1 MKISRFLVVLALFTV
16 IGAVAFV
23 WFSKQSRGRALF
35 ADTGSTDQK
44 SDDVIDAYKQL
55 EKAVRTGDGK
65 LYLSIQSQKK
75 LAARGPAQ
83 APDGNWLPADPSV
96 RYAVLGVR
104 RRDDLA
110 AVLGKITDSSGGAP
124 QYYLVKFMKENSS
137 WKVADDLIGE
147 QPMDA
152 SVLYAAV
159 PPEDGSFIRAG
170 SPWGQLPDAATNPRF
185 TASEIK
191 WNLRATR
198 DESFL
203 YVRFEARIPLPAP
216 NTELSKS
223 DSTPQAPD
231 SMVIKTGTGKQFGL
245 QVADNKTT
253 RATFGEDGRAT
264 SNRFFMQYSFSIRN
278 AAHEDLFSEGT
289 GNSIAPLISVERQFV
304 TVKIPLKCLGI
315 DSTDST
321 IEISEANSIAKILP
335 YRVDR
340 FSNLKMH

>member
-1 MKISRFLVVLALFTV
+1 MKISRLLVALALSAV
-16 IGAVAFV
+16 IGAAAFV
-23 WFSKQSRGRALF
+23 WFSKQSRERALF
-35 ADTGSTDQK
+35 ADTGSADQK
-44 SDDVIDAYKQL
+44 PDDVIDAYKQL
-55 EKAVRTGDGK
+55 EQAVRTGNGK
-65 LYLSIQSQKK
+65 LYLSMQSQKR
-75 LAARGPAQ
+75 LAARGQAQ
-83 APDGNWLPADPSV
+83 APDGPADPSV
-96 RYAVLGVR
+96 RYAILGVR

-110 AVLGKITDSSGGAP
+110 AVLGKITDSRGGAP
-124 QYYLVKFMKENSS
+124 QFYLVKFMKENSS
-137 WKVADDLIGE
+137 WKVADDLISD

-159 PPEDGSFIRAG
+159 PPVDGSFVRAG

-185 TASEIK
+185 TASGIK

-216 NTELSKS
+216 DTELSKS
-223 DSTPQAPD
+223 ESTPQAPD
-231 SMVIKTGTGKQFGL
+231 SMIIKTGAGKQFGL
-245 QVADNKTT
+245 QVADNPTT

-264 SNRFFMQYSFSIRN
+264 SNRFFMQYSFSLRN
-278 AAHEDLFSEGT
+278 AAHDDLFSEGT
-289 GNSIAPLISVERQFV
+289 GNSIAPLINVEQQFV

-335 YRVDR
+335 YPVSPFPIRE
-340 FSNLKMH
+340 